1 MQVNDKTTKG
11 NLPGNIALPSA
22 GGGNIA
28 ADIPLK
34 ETFSTKQMPRAVP
47 QASEAR
53 VEK

>member
-1 MQVNDKTTKG
+1 MQMNKTAT
-11 NLPGNIALPSA
+11 ALS
-22 GGGNIA
+22 NIA